1 VTTDLGE
8 LLGRAAT
15 YSGPLACDTETDE
28 IHWWRANV
36 GVVSFAW
43 GMGPDEQFATR
54 NVGPAQAALQYRMD
68 NGLTTVFHNSPFDLH
83 CLEQRGLRVNWN
95 TVQDT
100 LLMARLANN
109 LGQHDLGALGE
120 TVLGVPRD
128 QKDVVKAWLAKNSR
142 TFQKQ
147 YGRKPNFLDVPDDTL
162 LPYAAH
168 DTALTIGLYYALIGQ
183 CPPALLQK
191 EMRLREEMFKAERAG
206 VEIDP
211 LLVNQKLM
219 QVKAEQ
225 GQIDQMLEYQYGGP
239 VKPDSDAFLRDWLFK
254 QLKLNPVGFTEG
266 GQPQVNEYSLTS
278 NPHPVTRL
286 IIAHNKRV
294 KGAEFFQSYLDL
306 ADGTILHPTI
316 NTLQA
321 RTARFSC
328 SEPNLQQIPT
338 RNDRFKTR
346 EVFHAGTGWFI
357 GADYNKQEILI
368 AACEAGEKVLIADLV
383 AGKDVY
389 VDFARAM
396 LGKQV
401 ITPSERQ
408 AAKVAVLSMIYGAGA
423 PKIAESFTVN
433 TGHPYT
439 VDQAK
444 QIRANFKAQYP
455 GLAALMDRMQTQGR
469 EQGFLMNRWG
479 RKLYVEKDRAYVAT
493 DYLVQSSGRDVM
505 ADALLAVG
513 EWIPQYGG
521 RLMWPIH
528 DEVLLYV
535 PEKPTPELLQRVAES
550 MVCRKFDI
558 PLTAEPHFGKRMSD
572 LK

>member
-1 VTTDLGE
+1 
-8 LLGRAAT
+8 
-15 YSGPLACDTETDE
+15 
-28 IHWWRANV
+28 
-36 GVVSFAW
+36 
-43 GMGPDEQFATR
+43 
-54 NVGPAQAALQYRMD
+54 
-68 NGLTTVFHNSPFDLH
+68 
-83 CLEQRGLRVNWN
+83 
-95 TVQDT
+95 
-100 LLMARLANN
+100 
-109 LGQHDLGALGE
+109 
-120 TVLGVPRD
+120 
-128 QKDVVKAWLAKNSR
+128 
-142 TFQKQ
+142 
-147 YGRKPNFLDVPDDTL
+147 
-162 LPYAAH
+162 
-168 DTALTIGLYYALIGQ
+168 
-183 CPPALLQK
+183 
-191 EMRLREEMFKAERAG
+191 
-206 VEIDP
+206 
-211 LLVNQKLM
+211 
-219 QVKAEQ
+219 
-225 GQIDQMLEYQYGGP
+225 
-239 VKPDSDAFLRDWLFK
+239 
-254 QLKLNPVGFTEG
+254 
-266 GQPQVNEYSLTS
+266 
-278 NPHPVTRL
+278 
-286 IIAHNKRV
+286 
-294 KGAEFFQSYLDL
+294 
-306 ADGTILHPTI
+306 
-316 NTLQA
+316 
-321 RTARFSC
+321 
-328 SEPNLQQIPT
+328 
-338 RNDRFKTR
+338 
-346 EVFHAGTGWFI
+346 
-357 GADYNKQEILI
+357 
-368 AACEAGEKVLIADLV
+368 
-383 AGKDVY
+383 
-389 VDFARAM
+389 M

>member
-294 KGAEFFQSYLDL
+294 KGPSSSSRTSTWRMARSCTRPSTRFRRAPPASLVASQTYSRFLH
-306 ADGTILHPTI
+306 GTTASRPVRYST
-316 NTLQA
+316 QA
-321 RTARFSC
+321 RAGS
-328 SEPNLQQIPT
+328 SGPT
-338 RNDRFKTR
+338 TTNRKSSSPR
-346 EVFHAGTGWFI
+346 V
-357 GADYNKQEILI
+357 
-368 AACEAGEKVLIADLV
+368 
-383 AGKDVY
+383 
-389 VDFARAM
+389 
-396 LGKQV
+396 
-401 ITPSERQ
+401 RQ
-408 AAKVAVLSMIYGAGA
+408 ARR
-423 PKIAESFTVN
+423 F
-433 TGHPYT
+433 
-439 VDQAK
+439 
-444 QIRANFKAQYP
+444 
-455 GLAALMDRMQTQGR
+455 
-469 EQGFLMNRWG
+469 
-479 RKLYVEKDRAYVAT
+479 
-493 DYLVQSSGRDVM
+493 
-505 ADALLAVG
+505 
-513 EWIPQYGG
+513 
-521 RLMWPIH
+521 
-528 DEVLLYV
+528 
-535 PEKPTPELLQRVAES
+535 
-550 MVCRKFDI
+550 
-558 PLTAEPHFGKRMSD
+558 
-572 LK
+572 